1 MLQALTRRGSP
12 YSGIAF
18 PRDSGHLVRED
29 INIEWAVVPNAAFLA
44 LLGYSVMSGREGN
57 PKLSLLIRGKGCD
70 FRSLFVLYDES
81 GIRERFRT
89 KCVGPDW
96 SSLSWAKRNH
106 AFDPGSRP
114 GLCLCG
120 RKTCSHNQEHQNGWE
135 FSECHY
141 LNYSHRIV
149 FGSKTIAQI
158 SGERV
163 RSSE

>member
-1 MLQALTRRGSP
+1 
-12 YSGIAF
+12 
-18 PRDSGHLVRED
+18 
-29 INIEWAVVPNAAFLA
+29 
-44 LLGYSVMSGREGN
+44 
-57 PKLSLLIRGKGCD
+57 
-70 FRSLFVLYDES
+70 
-81 GIRERFRT
+81 
-89 KCVGPDW
+89 
-96 SSLSWAKRNH
+96 
-106 AFDPGSRP
+106 
-114 GLCLCG
+114 LCLCG